1 MQEDDSKM
9 QILKKLSAMALTML
23 LAVSSVCAIPV
34 YAQDYNSNGATL
46 TASWDAK
53 AKKLSLN
60 ESGVLFEEENIVPG
74 DRINSQVVVKNET
87 GADVTVSLI
96 RVENANNTQ
105 PDLYQYMTASI
116 TQGNQ
121 SLYAGNMVNGT
132 TGPVTKEIPLA
143 KGETKTVYITVE
155 MPNTVGNEA
164 QGGTMDTNW
173 VWQVYMQNE
182 PITDTVS
189 NNKQSEPTQP
199 PQVAIVTTPSS
210 ANKSI
215 QSGVDDVFHSEST
228 QVAFVVLVAAFV
240 VVAVLLVKSSK
251 DEKKSKP
258 AVIDGECKVAEDDKS
273 EDK

>member
-1 MQEDDSKM
+1 MR
-9 QILKKLSAMALTML
+9 ILKKLSAMALTLL
-23 LAVSSVCAIPV
+23 LAVSSVCAISV
-34 YAQDYNSNGATL
+34 YAQDYSSNGATL

-53 AKKLSLN
+53 SKKLSLN
-60 ESGVLFEEENIVPG
+60 ESGVLFEENNIVPG
-74 DRINSQVVVKNET
+74 DRINSQVVVKNDT
-87 GADVTVSLI
+87 GTDVTVSLI
-96 RVENANNTQ
+96 RVENTNNTK
-105 PDLYQYMTASI
+105 PDLYQYMTVSI

-121 SLYAGNMVNGT
+121 TLYAGNMVNGT
-132 TGPVTKEIPLA
+132 TGPVTKEISLA

-155 MPNTVGNEA
+155 MSNTVGNEA

-182 PITDTVS
+182 PFTDTVS

-215 QSGVDDVFHSEST
+215 QSGVDDVFHSDST

-240 VVAVLLVKSSK
+240 VVAVLFMKSNK
-251 DEKKSKP
+251 DEKKTKS
-258 AVIDGECKVAEDDKS
+258 ATIDGEYKAVEDGKT

>member
-1 MQEDDSKM
+1 M
-9 QILKKLSAMALTML
+9 QILKKLSAMALTLL

-34 YAQDYNSNGATL
+34 YAQDYSSNGATL

-53 AKKLSLN
+53 SKKLSLN
-60 ESGVLFEEENIVPG
+60 ESGVLFEENNIVPG
-74 DRINSQVVVKNET
+74 DRINSQVVVKNDT
-87 GADVTVSLI
+87 GTDVTVSLI
-96 RVENANNTQ
+96 RVENTNNTK
-105 PDLYQYMTASI
+105 PDLYQYMTTSI
-116 TQGNQ
+116 AQGNQ
-121 SLYAGNMVNGT
+121 TLYAGNMVNGT
-132 TGPVTKEIPLA
+132 TGPVTKEISLA

-182 PITDTVS
+182 PVTDTG
-189 NNKQSEPTQP
+189 NNSKHPEPTQP

-228 QVAFVVLVAAFV
+228 NYVLFGLTIAFAIVA
-240 VVAVLLVKSSK
+240 LLFVKSNR
-251 DEKKSKP
+251 DEKKANSVKT
-258 AVIDGECKVAEDDKS
+258 IDGECKAVDDGKT

>member
-1 MQEDDSKM
+1 M
-9 QILKKLSAMALTML
+9 QILKKLSAMALTLL

-74 DRINSQVVVKNET
+74 DRINSQVVVKNDT
-87 GADVTVSLI
+87 GTDVTVSLI
-96 RVENANNTQ
+96 RVENTNNTK
-105 PDLYQYMTASI
+105 PDLYQYMTSSI

-121 SLYAGNMVNGT
+121 TLYAGNMVNGT
-132 TGPVTKEIPLA
+132 TGPVTKEISLA

-182 PITDTVS
+182 PVTDTGNNS
-189 NNKQSEPTQP
+189 NNKQSEQTKP
-199 PQVAIVTTPSS
+199 PQVAVVTTPSS

-215 QSGVDDVFHSEST
+215 QSGVDDVFHT
-228 QVAFVVLVAAFV
+228 KALVYTAAGMTIAIEIV
-240 VVAVLLVKSSK
+240 GVLLVRRAHDD
-251 DEKKSKP
+251 DE
-258 AVIDGECKVAEDDKS
+258 S

>member
-1 MQEDDSKM
+1 M
-9 QILKKLSAMALTML
+9 QILKKLGAMALTML

-132 TGPVTKEIPLA
+132 TGPVTKEISLA

-164 QGGTMDTNW
+164 QGGTMNTNW

-182 PITDTVS
+182 PVTDTVS

-240 VVAVLLVKSSK
+240 VVAVLLVKSNK

>member
-1 MQEDDSKM
+1 M
-9 QILKKLSAMALTML
+9 QILKKLGAMALTML

-121 SLYAGNMVNGT
+121 TLYAGNMVNGT
-132 TGPVTKEIPLA
+132 TGPVTKEISLA

-155 MPNTVGNEA
+155 MPTTVGNEA
-164 QGGTMDTNW
+164 QSGTMDTNW
-173 VWQVYMQNE
+173 VWQVYMDKE
-182 PITDTVS
+182 PVTDTVS

>member
-1 MQEDDSKM
+1 M
-9 QILKKLSAMALTML
+9 QILKKLGAMALTML

-74 DRINSQVVVKNET
+74 DRINSQVVVKNDT
-87 GADVTVSLI
+87 GTDVTVSLI
-96 RVENANNTQ
+96 RVENTNNTK
-105 PDLYQYMTASI
+105 PDLYQYMTTSI

-121 SLYAGNMVNGT
+121 TLYAGNMVNGT
-132 TGPVTKEIPLA
+132 TGPVTKEISLA

-155 MPNTVGNEA
+155 MPTTVGNEA

-189 NNKQSEPTQP
+189 NNKESEPTQP

-228 QVAFVVLVAAFV
+228 RVAFVVLVAAFV
-240 VVAVLLVKSSK
+240 VVAVLLVKSNK

-273 EDK
+273 EVK

>member
-1 MQEDDSKM
+1 M
-9 QILKKLSAMALTML
+9 QILKKLGAMALTML

-53 AKKLSLN
+53 AKKLTLN
-60 ESGVLFEEENIVPG
+60 ESGALFEEENIVPG
-74 DRINSQVVVKNET
+74 DRINSQVVVKNDT

-132 TGPVTKEIPLA
+132 TGPVTKEVSLA

-182 PITDTVS
+182 PVTDTGNNS
-189 NNKQSEPTQP
+189 NNKQSEQTKP

-240 VVAVLLVKSSK
+240 VVAVLLVKSNK

-258 AVIDGECKVAEDDKS
+258 AVIDGECKVGEDDKS

>member
-1 MQEDDSKM
+1 M
-9 QILKKLSAMALTML
+9 QILKKLSAMALTLL

-34 YAQDYNSNGATL
+34 YAQDYSSNGATL

-60 ESGVLFEEENIVPG
+60 ESGALFEVENIVPG
-74 DRINSQVVVKNET
+74 DRINSQVVVKNDT
-87 GADVTVSLI
+87 GTDVTVSLI
-96 RVENANNTQ
+96 RVENTNNTK
-105 PDLYQYMTASI
+105 PDLYQYMKTSI

-121 SLYAGNMVNGT
+121 TLYAGNMVNGT
-132 TGPVTKEIPLA
+132 TGPVTKEISLA

-228 QVAFVVLVAAFV
+228 NYVLFGLTVAFLIVA
-240 VVAVLLVKSSK
+240 LLFVKSNR
-251 DEKKSKP
+251 DEKKANSVKT
-258 AVIDGECKVAEDDKS
+258 IDGECKAVEDDKD